1 LENGQLLYGLT
12 LKWSLL
18 NVVKYCKSIS
28 VVKMELVDNCCI
40 YWKINY
46 AVLELYNNYP
56 WHKLNDK
63 IAGMMTANRVF

>member
-1 LENGQLLYGLT
+1 
-12 LKWSLL
+12 
-18 NVVKYCKSIS
+18 
-28 VVKMELVDNCCI
+28 MELVDNCCI

-63 IAGMMTANRVF
+63 IAGMMTANRVFQELEQNGTVDFKQTEPEFY